1 MSSDSEEEVCR
12 ARSPLPTNT
21 TATAG
26 VDGEDNPVYHE
37 DSDDETRTTQTQ
49 RVVTTTSGS
58 NSTHTNAVRCEDSV
72 TVAGASNT
80 LAVNV
85 SDRGRASSMRETR
98 CRREGEGEGEEEGDQ
113 LDGLGP
119 RWRSRSQPPE
129 QTPQDK
135 SNEKEES
142 GSRLPK
148 LNISISP
155 KTQIG
160 KVGKLPIGIHSTHIT
175 LDWCLLCVVYNTCAP
190 MYSTSILCVG
200 DNGGSTEGC
209 RGESTADP
217 PPASPVLAQY
227 IADAKKKA
235 EEVRKKTGQWSAD

>member
-1 MSSDSEEEVCR
+1 MYTEWQISSHFAVGMSSDSEEEICR
-12 ARSPLPTNT
+12 ARSPLPANT

-37 DSDDETRTTQTQ
+37 DSDNETHTTQTQ
-49 RVVTTTSGS
+49 SVVTTTSGS
-58 NSTHTNAVRCEDSV
+58 NSTHTTAVRCEDCI
-72 TVAGASNT
+72 TVVGASNT
-80 LAVNV
+80 LSVNV
-85 SDRGRASSMRETR
+85 SDRGRSSSMRETR
-98 CRREGEGEGEEEGDQ
+98 CRREGEEEGEEEGDQ

-135 SNEKEES
+135 SNEIEES

-160 KVGKLPIGIHSTHIT
+160 KVGNLPIA
-175 LDWCLLCVVYNTCAP
+175 VYA
-190 MYSTSILCVG
+190 
-200 DNGGSTEGC
+200 
-209 RGESTADP
+209 
-217 PPASPVLAQY
+217 
-227 IADAKKKA
+227 
-235 EEVRKKTGQWSAD
+235 

>member
-1 MSSDSEEEVCR
+1 MYTEWQISSHFAVGMSSDSEEEICR
-12 ARSPLPTNT
+12 THSPLPTNT

-37 DSDDETRTTQTQ
+37 DSDNETRTTQTQ
-49 RVVTTTSGS
+49 SVVTTTSGS

-72 TVAGASNT
+72 TVAGALNT
-80 LAVNV
+80 LSVNV
-85 SDRGRASSMRETR
+85 SERGRSSSMRETR
-98 CRREGEGEGEEEGDQ
+98 CRREGEGEGEEEGEGEGEEGGDQ

-135 SNEKEES
+135 SNEKGES

-160 KVGKLPIGIHSTHIT
+160 KVGNLPIA
-175 LDWCLLCVVYNTCAP
+175 VY
-190 MYSTSILCVG
+190 
-200 DNGGSTEGC
+200 
-209 RGESTADP
+209 
-217 PPASPVLAQY
+217 AQY
-227 IADAKKKA
+227 SYH
-235 EEVRKKTGQWSAD
+235 T

>member
-1 MSSDSEEEVCR
+1 MSSDSEEEICR

-58 NSTHTNAVRCEDSV
+58 NGTHTNAVRCEDCV

-85 SDRGRASSMRETR
+85 SDRGRASSMRETG
-98 CRREGEGEGEEEGDQ
+98 CRREGEEEGEGEGEEGEEGGDQ

-142 GSRLPK
+142 SSRLPK

-160 KVGKLPIGIHSTHIT
+160 RVGNLSIA
-175 LDWCLLCVVYNTCAP
+175 VY
-190 MYSTSILCVG
+190 
-200 DNGGSTEGC
+200 
-209 RGESTADP
+209 
-217 PPASPVLAQY
+217 AQY
-227 IADAKKKA
+227 
-235 EEVRKKTGQWSAD
+235 T